1 MQSTPG
7 RLRKMSVNE
16 AALGSSARLSLT
28 SPRKLANVYVEALI
42 TDDVDLPRR
51 LPADSKNEGI
61 KRRR

>member
-1 MQSTPG
+1 
-7 RLRKMSVNE
+7 MSVNE